1 MDLQLWARVWW
12 TALLVLIA
20 LSGAGLAVA
29 AGRPRNPAQRPELT
43 LETIR
48 GDIGAAIAPV
58 DELSGDSE

>member
-29 AGRPRNPAQRPELT
+29 AGRPHSPVQRPALT
-43 LETIR
+43 FETIR
-48 GDIGAAIAPV
+48 GDLG
-58 DELSGDSE
+58 DGDSE